1 MDDDLLS
8 LKEFCEIA
16 RFGPAGYRHARQKG
30 QVPDGLRIG
39 RRLFFR
45 RQDVE
50 TWMRE
55 VRMKPVE
62 SKHHPPPP

>member
-8 LKEFCEIA
+8 LQEFCAIA

-30 QVPDGLRIG
+30 QVPSAMKIG

-45 RQDVE
+45 RDEVE
-50 TWMRE
+50 AWMRDH
-55 VRMKPVE
+55 RIKPITH
-62 SKHHPPPP
+62 SPSPP